1 MASFRLSSPE
11 FDDGDPLP
19 DRTGYT
25 AENVNPPLTIEGVP
39 EGTRSLA
46 LIMDDPDA
54 MEPAGKIWDHW
65 LVWDIPPDQGS
76 IPEAWSADSAAEGI
90 NDYGEE
96 GYGGPNPPDRE
107 HTYRFRLYAVDTTLD
122 LPSGADR
129 DTVEEA
135 LDGHVLD
142 DTLLEGTY
150 APDTT

>member
-19 DRTGYT
+19 ERTGYT
-25 AENVNPPLTIEGVP
+25 RQNVNPPLTVEGVP
-39 EGTRSLA
+39 DGARSLA

-65 LVWDIPPDQGS
+65 LVWDIPADQGN
-76 IPEAWSADSAAEGI
+76 IPENWSVDPAVEGI

-107 HTYRFRLYAVDTTLD
+107 HTYRFQLYALDARLD
-122 LPSGADR
+122 LPAGADR
-129 DTVEEA
+129 ETLEEA
-135 LDGHVLD
+135 LEGHVLD

-150 APDTT
+150 APDAT